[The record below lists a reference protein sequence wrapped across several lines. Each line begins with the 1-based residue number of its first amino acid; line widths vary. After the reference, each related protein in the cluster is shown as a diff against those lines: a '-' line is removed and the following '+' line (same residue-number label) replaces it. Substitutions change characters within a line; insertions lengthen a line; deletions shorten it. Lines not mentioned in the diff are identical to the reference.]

1 MISAYLLYYWSITFV
16 SLYLIIFWLLTLLDK
31 ETAEKMIPKR
41 LDKFPLVS
49 IAIPAYNEESRIE
62 KTIISAL
69 ELDYPQDKIELFVM
83 DDGSKDNT
91 KKVVE
96 KLFRNYKDRKVHLI
110 SKSNRGKGEV
120 MNEALKL
127 SNGKYFV
134 VFDADSTVSKDALKK
149 MLPYFDMKED
159 VVCVLPAIRVRDP
172 KNSLMHFQWIEY
184 MVTFFYK
191 YIMDFVDC
199 IPVSPGPFSVYV
211 KKEIEKLGGFDEKNL
226 TEDLEMSLNIQKNH
240 KRILQ
245 NNDVIVYTTAPETWK
260 ALYKQRNRW
269 YKGGFYNSIKYRSLI
284 FNKQYGD
291 FGLLQ
296 FPAFLAMGWLILALI
311 TAGLI
316 KTITRFSDFF
326 RNFFDVNFDIL
337 YFLKL
342 SDFQWWRLEYTNLII
357 FAIATSI
364 VVLLLVLSLNHHK
377 EKLFKNKWVLFP
389 MYLVVYGMF
398 ITFVWLGV
406 LLDLL
411 RGKKQRW

>member
-31 ETAEKMIPKR
+31 ESAEKLIPKS
-41 LDKFPLVS
+41 LDKYPLVS
-49 IAIPAYNEESRIE
+49 IAIPAYNEATRIE
-62 KTIISAL
+62 KTIVSAL
-69 ELDYPQDKIELFVM
+69 ELDYPKDKIEIFVM
-83 DDGSKDNT
+83 DDGSTDDT
-91 KKVVE
+91 KKVTE
-96 KLFRNYKDRKVHLI
+96 KIFKRYKGRKLHLI
-110 SKSNRGKGEV
+110 SKPNRGKGEV
-120 MNEALKL
+120 MNEAIEL
-127 SNGKYFV
+127 SKGEYFV
-134 VFDADSTVSKDALKK
+134 VFDADSTVDKDALKK
-149 MLPYFDMKED
+149 ILPYFELKED
-159 VVCVLPAIRVRDP
+159 VSCVLPAIRVRDP
-172 KNSLMHFQWIEY
+172 KNSLMKFQWIEY
-184 MVTFFYK
+184 IVTFFYK

-199 IPVSPGPFSVYV
+199 IPVAPGPFSVY
-211 KKEIEKLGGFDEKNL
+211 KRADIKKLGGFAENNL
-226 TEDLEMSLNIQKNH
+226 TEDLEMSLKLQKHH

-245 NNDVIVYTTAPETWK
+245 NNDAVVYTTAPETWK

-269 YKGGFYNSIKYRSLI
+269 YKGGFYNAIAYRSLI

-316 KTITRFSDFF
+316 KTISALSDFF
-326 RNFFDVNFDIL
+326 RNLFDVNFDL
-337 YFLKL
+337 FYFLKF
-342 SDFQWWRLEYTNLII
+342 SEFHWWRLEYVNLSI
-357 FAIATSI
+357 FFIATLI
-364 VVLLLVLSLNHHK
+364 VIVLLSLSLKHHK

-411 RGKKQRW
+411 RGKKQKW